1 MALDH
6 QPHDVHPAGN
16 RVLIIGGN
24 FAGLALAI
32 ALRRVGIDC
41 AIFERASTLHSIN
54 AGLVIQITVMR
65 ALQKLGLRDQILT
78 ITGQPFEAIE
88 LKTPGGKLLAS
99 IPQSPLGKELG
110 TPAFIVHRAEY
121 LHILASQLEGSG
133 IIHLNSDCTGFEQDE
148 DGVTAHFADGHK
160 EYGAVLVGADGIH
173 SVIRTILLGDE
184 PLRYAGYTAWRAMP
198 AFNHPSIDPH
208 ILQQGEGRGQI
219 FGIYPAKDK
228 IYWFAG
234 KKTSPGGSDA
244 PQGRK
249 QELLNLFKGWFE
261 PVEALIE
268 ATNESDILRNDVYDR
283 KPASRWGNG
292 RVTLMGDAAHPATPT
307 LGQGAGMAIE
317 DAVVLAK
324 ELALASGL
332 RDYPAVDNALRAY
345 ERERIPRTTDIV
357 NESWEIGRR
366 ILWTNPLQCYIRDTF
381 LRLTPRKVWRK
392 SAEAAVAY
400 EP

>member
-1 MALDH
+1 MNGNAS
-6 QPHDVHPAGN
+6 N

-32 ALRRVGIDC
+32 ALRRVGIES
-41 AIFERASTLHSIN
+41 AVFERADALRGID
-54 AGLVIQITVMR
+54 AGLVVQITVMR
-65 ALQKLGLRDQILT
+65 ALQKLGLRNQILT
-78 ITGQPFEAIE
+78 ITGQPFETIE
-88 LKTPGGKLLAS
+88 LKSPSGKVLAS

-121 LHILASQLEGSG
+121 LNILASQLEGTG
-133 IIHLNSDCTGFEQDE
+133 IIHLNANCTGFEQDK
-148 DGVTAHFADGHK
+148 DGVTAHFADGRK
-160 EYGAVLVGADGIH
+160 ERGAVLIGADGIH
-173 SVIRTILLGDE
+173 SVVRKVLLGDE
-184 PLRYAGYTAWRAMP
+184 PLRYSGYTAWRAMP
-198 AFNHPSIDPH
+198 TFTHPSIIPS

-219 FGIYPAKDK
+219 FGIYPAKNK

-234 KKTSPGGSDA
+234 KKTPAGGRDA
-244 PQGRK
+244 PEGCK

-261 PVEALIE
+261 PIEALIE
-268 ATNESDILRNDVYDR
+268 ATGESEILRNDVYDR
-283 KPASRWGNG
+283 KPVNHWGIG
-292 RVTLMGDAAHPATPT
+292 RVTLMGDAAHPTTPT

-324 ELALASGL
+324 ELALVTDLS
-332 RDYPAVDNALRAY
+332 DYPSVENALRAY
-345 ERERIPRTTDIV
+345 ERERIPRTAGIV

-366 ILWTNPLQCYIRDTF
+366 IMWTNPLQCYIRDIF
-381 LRLTPRKVWRK
+381 LRLTPDKVWRK